1 MPALYADST
10 SVPAQLSSWKDAQVK
25 ADMQAL
31 LELRTHVSA
40 LLASARED
48 KKATVG
54 RMSHL
59 EIQLDSSDL
68 ARVVEENRASNL
80 GSSSSDSA

>member
-1 MPALYADST
+1 MQPLSELTARPFLS
-10 SVPAQLSSWKDAQVK
+10 QLASWKDPQVK

-48 KKATVG
+48 KKANVG

-59 EIQLDSSDL
+59 EMQLDSSDMS
-68 ARVVEENRASNL
+68 RVVEENRAQ
-80 GSSSSDSA
+80 